1 MGQEGDSAVMPM
13 GWDGWGGR
21 RAQDADKVGA
31 GHINVENVTMGDYS
45 VGLSS
50 RTKKLWGTGPSAQCR
65 EGPQGE
71 TLPQGHPL
79 SRKTRLNE

>member
-1 MGQEGDSAVMPM
+1 MMSM
-13 GWDGWGGR
+13 GWHGWGGR
-21 RAQDADKVGA
+21 KAQAADKVGA